1 MASNSSN
8 NYWRGIWAEYMAALI
23 LMLKGYR
30 ILKLRA
36 KTPVGEIDI
45 LVSKKGTLIAVEV
58 KTSHS
63 YDHASHKID
72 VRKQKRVTDALN
84 WIRTQS
90 RFMHYQSFR
99 FDGFIIAKR
108 RFYHIIDA
116 W

>member
-1 MASNSSN
+1 MPSNHK
-8 NYWRGIWAEYMAALI
+8 RGVWAEYIAVFI
-23 LMLKGYR
+23 LLCKGYR

-45 LVSKKGTLIAVEV
+45 LVSKHNTLIAVEV

-72 VRKQKRVTDALN
+72 TRKKKRVTDALN
-84 WIRTQS
+84 WIRTQNNYT
-90 RFMHYQSFR
+90 HYNSFR
-99 FDGFIIAKR
+99 FDGFIIAQR
-108 RFYHIIDA
+108 RFYHIMDA